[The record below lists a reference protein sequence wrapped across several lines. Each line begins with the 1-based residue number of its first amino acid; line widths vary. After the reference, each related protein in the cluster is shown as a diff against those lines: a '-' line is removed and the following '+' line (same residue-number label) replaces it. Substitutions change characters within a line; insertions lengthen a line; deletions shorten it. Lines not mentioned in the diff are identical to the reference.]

1 MTAVCTD
8 RNTFQHFVNKKLPT
22 LVILVAST
30 SYLAVTNKKTVASI
44 LVLSNHSKV
53 IAHLVCFCSS
63 DMCTETWMTSCYNCL
78 LKRYTYEMTCL
89 LWNCYTESV
98 PCCSLT
104 CHSSYGFSIIPCH
117 HMFAASYLVLTAEAF
132 SSLNFL
138 LGISIHNVP
147 RVASN

>member
-30 SYLAVTNKKTVASI
+30 SSLAVTNKKTVASI

-63 DMCTETWMTSCYNCL
+63 DMCTET
-78 LKRYTYEMTCL
+78 
-89 LWNCYTESV
+89 
-98 PCCSLT
+98 
-104 CHSSYGFSIIPCH
+104 
-117 HMFAASYLVLTAEAF
+117 
-132 SSLNFL
+132 
-138 LGISIHNVP
+138 
-147 RVASN
+147 